1 VKKYELIDQKNSV
14 QRNLHLGHR
23 EAKEKKKKILFPP
36 EID

>member
-23 EAKEKKKKILFPP
+23 EAKEKKKILFPP